1 MRHLLNTILLSV
13 LLFGCTGK
21 QSYDYPHYNIKL
33 SADPASQYLNVSG
46 SWSIPAE
53 DESYRLEFY
62 LHRQLRIDKLDI
74 NGDKSFKLTSDTS
87 DLRYMPEAVK
97 YTLKTENPLKKR
109 TILNF
114 KYSGKITEWPE
125 WSASVIGRDWTE
137 MGLYFPWYPY
147 NMSLKPFNYSVEVDI
162 DDSYNI
168 FIMGN
173 EQKKNG
179 HTVYSSADP
188 TNDIVVCCSEDLK
201 TSGTISDDYAVTI
214 GYCTL
219 PEILRD
225 TLTGDMEEIMS
236 IFNRW
241 FPAGPRNVCLVE
253 SMREKGGGYA
263 RLGGIYLSGLEKT
276 DYFSS
281 RRGYT
286 RYLSHEI
293 SHLWWYRANTNTW
306 EDWLNEGFAE
316 YSALMVLREKYGGEY
331 YDKWIA
337 MKRENSAGTGAVWH
351 CDRNGQDAYAILYSK
366 APLLIAELEEKTGEE
381 GLKQLMREMLEAGVS
396 TTEQFLSLLEESH
409 GSEVKNWF
417 ISRLKEA

>member
-1 MRHLLNTILLSV
+1 MNKLIYTIFALILLS
-13 LLFGCTGK
+13 GCTQK
-21 QSYDYPHYNIKL
+21 QEADYPHYSIRL
-33 SADPASQYLNVSG
+33 SADPENRHISVSG

-62 LHRQLRIDKLDI
+62 LHRQLHIDKLDI

-87 DLRYMPEAVK
+87 DIRYMPEAIK
-97 YTLKTENPLKKR
+97 YTLTTDKPLKNS
-109 TILNF
+109 TVLNF
-114 KYSGKITEWPE
+114 KYSGNITEWPE
-125 WSASVIGRDWTE
+125 WSASVIGEEWTE
-137 MGLYFPWYPY
+137 LGLYFPWYPY

-162 DDSYNI
+162 DDRYNI
-168 FIMGN
+168 FIMGD
-173 EQKKNG
+173 EQKKKD

-201 TSGTISDDYAVTI
+201 ISVTECDDFTVTIS
-214 GYCTL
+214 YCTL
-219 PEILRD
+219 PGTFRD
-225 TLTGDMEEIMS
+225 TLTSDMIDIMS
-236 IFNRW
+236 VFNLW
-241 FPAGPRNVCLVE
+241 FPAGPENICLVE

-263 RLGGIYLSGLEKT
+263 RLGGIYLSGLEQT

-337 MKRENSAGTGAVWH
+337 MKRENSANTGPVWH
-351 CDRNGQDAYAILYSK
+351 CDRNGEDAYAILYSK
-366 APLLIAELEEKTGEE
+366 APLLIGELEEKTGEE
-381 GLKQLMREMLEAGVS
+381 GLKQLMREMLETGVS
-396 TTEQFLSLLEESH
+396 TTDQFLSLLEERN

-417 ISRLKEA
+417 VSRLKEA